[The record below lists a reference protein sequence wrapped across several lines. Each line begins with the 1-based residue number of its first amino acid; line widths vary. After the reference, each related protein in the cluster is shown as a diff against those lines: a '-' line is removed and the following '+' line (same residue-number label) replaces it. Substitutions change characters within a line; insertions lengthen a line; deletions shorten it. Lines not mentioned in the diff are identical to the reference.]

1 MFSFDNHHEEYDSVD
16 VLAHILTKCAALGY
30 DCGYTKAQKLLYCC
44 YGVVLA
50 VYNKRL
56 TKEHPKCWQY
66 GPAFPRAF
74 NAHHKGRI
82 DYTKDPFTHVCSL
95 QDPLYDFVETIDS
108 TIEYYG
114 KYTAGQLVEWS
125 HRPSSPW
132 ALCSANGQC
141 LYGDVGDTVI
151 RSFFRER
158 ILKTQL
164 QNENKN

>member
-1 MFSFDNHHEEYDSVD
+1 MFFSSDEYDSID
-16 VLAHILTKCAALGY
+16 VLAHILTKCSALGY

-50 VYNKRL
+50 VYNRRL

-74 NAHHKGRI
+74 NAHHKGKI
-82 DYTKDPFTHVCSL
+82 EFDKDPFIKFNLS
-95 QDPLYDFVETIDS
+95 DPEDKEFLETIDS
-108 TIEYYG
+108 TIENFG

-132 ALCSANGQC
+132 AICSANGQN
-141 LYGDVGDTVI
+141 LYGNVADPVI
-151 RSFFRER
+151 REFFKER
-158 ILKTQL
+158 VLK
-164 QNENKN
+164 K